1 MNIMI
6 IEDEPKIASL
16 LKEFILS
23 YPGVNRVSG
32 VFESIEKSVSFL
44 NHPDNQPNL
53 VFMDIQLA
61 DGICFEIFSRATIHC
76 PVVFC
81 TANEQYTLQAFKSNG
96 IEYILKPFDE
106 QDVHAALDKMVKFRQ
121 AISPDEGLIRSVKEA
136 LMATSSYRSSLLIR
150 FRDSYIPI
158 AVDKIAILCLENSLL
173 YAYTIDHQKYPVYKT
188 IDEMEQSLDP
198 KLFFR
203 INRQML
209 LNRTAVSEIKP
220 YFNRKVFVKTLFPVK
235 DSPVVSRLKVAA
247 FLRWI
252 EQA

>member
-1 MNIMI
+1 MNILI
-6 IEDEPKIASL
+6 IEDEPKTASL

-23 YPGVNRVSG
+23 YPGMNRVSG
-32 VFESIEKSVSFL
+32 VFESIEKSVRFL
-44 NHPDNQPNL
+44 NQPGNQPDL

-61 DGICFEIFSRATIHC
+61 DGICFEIFSRTTINC

-106 QDVHAALDKMVKFRQ
+106 KDVHAALDKMVKFRK
-121 AISPDEGLIRSVKEA
+121 AFSPDEGLIRSVTEVLTGK
-136 LMATSSYRSSLLIR
+136 SIYRSSLLIR
-150 FRDSYIPI
+150 FRDSYFPI
-158 AVDKIAILCLENSLL
+158 AVDKIAIFCLENSLL
-173 YAYTIDHQKYPVYKT
+173 YTYTFDHQKYPVFKT
-188 IDEMEQSLDP
+188 IDEMEESLDP
-198 KLFFR
+198 NFFFR

-209 LNRTAVSEIKP
+209 VNRTAVSEIKP
-220 YFNRKVFVKTLFPVK
+220 YFNRKVLVKTLFPVK
-235 DSPVVSRLKVAA
+235 DELVVSRLKVAA